1 MNTKDFTVAV
11 FFFVFSLVYFF
22 HFIPTQIISS
32 FAENEFAGRI
42 FRPETF
48 PQLTISIFG
57 FVSLLLV
64 GDTLRNRVKIE
75 TTSSTSARPFYQA
88 LIVFLA
94 ATVYVYLLEWLG
106 FHLSSPFFLAFLM
119 FFYGTRNF
127 RIVIPV
133 ALLVPISIERFFW
146 LSFKVMLPEGEL
158 ISQFLS
164 YIRG

>member
-1 MNTKDFTVAV
+1 MNRKDFIVGV
-11 FFFVFSLVYFF
+11 LFFIFSLIYFF
-22 HFIPTQIISS
+22 YFIPTQIISS
-32 FAENEFAGRI
+32 FSESEFAGRI

-64 GDTLRNRVKIE
+64 GDTLVNRVEID
-75 TTSSTSARPFYQA
+75 TTSSTSGRPFYQA
-88 LIVFLA
+88 IIVFLA

-106 FHLSSPFFLAFLM
+106 FHLISPFLLAFLM
-119 FFYGTRNF
+119 IFYGTRNW
-127 RIVIPV
+127 RIVVPV
-133 ALLVPISIERFFW
+133 SLLVPISIERFFW

-158 ISQFLS
+158 VSQLVS